1 MNRIFKILFASAMI
15 LILLSCAGMGDK
27 KGAVMVIPVEDGKD
41 LPKGFRFDGNT
52 IYFTVLDAVIKI
64 RHMDNSDTDLFFL
77 KHEITNPFLNY
88 DFLREKFLLFEVTIA
103 NKTKNMMRFNPKRS
117 SVYVS
122 GQYFRGSLDYSEVL
136 VRFNRYAPLSD
147 PAPFKK
153 TMYDIY
159 LDIPPGTAVEG
170 LLIFPELPGSVKRF
184 IVMVQDVYIS
194 DRSFAIPFEFKM
206 K

>member
-1 MNRIFKILFASAMI
+1 MVFS
-15 LILLSCAGMGDK
+15 LLSCAGMGDK
-27 KGAVMVIPVEDGKD
+27 KGAVTVIPVEDGKD

-52 IYFTVLDAVIKI
+52 IYFTVLDSVIKI
-64 RHMDNSDTDLFFL
+64 RYMDHSDTDLFFL

-88 DFLREKFLLFEVTIA
+88 DSLREKFFIFEVTIA
-103 NKTKNMMRFNPKRS
+103 NKTKNMMRFNPKRA
-117 SVYVS
+117 SVNVS

-136 VRFNRYAPLSD
+136 VRFNRYAPMAD

-170 LLIFPELPGSVKRF
+170 LLIFPELPGSVKKF
-184 IVMVQDVYIS
+184 IILVQDVYIS
-194 DRSFAIPFEFKM
+194 DRSFAVPFEFKM

>member
-1 MNRIFKILFASAMI
+1 MKSFLKIIFTSAMV
-15 LILLSCAGMGDK
+15 LLLFSCAGIGNK

-52 IYFTVLDAVIKI
+52 IYFTVLDAIVKI
-64 RHMDNSDTDLFFL
+64 RYMNRSDTDLFFL

-88 DFLREKFLLFEVTIA
+88 DSMREKFFLFEVTIA

-117 SVYVS
+117 SVYVG

-136 VRFNRYAPLSD
+136 VRFRRHAPLAD

-159 LDIPPGTAVEG
+159 LDIPPGTAIEG
-170 LLIFPELPGSVKRF
+170 MLIFPELPSSVKKF
-184 IVMVQDVYIS
+184 VVMVQDVYIS
-194 DRSFAIPFEFKM
+194 DRTFAIPFEFKI

>member
-1 MNRIFKILFASAMI
+1 MKRFLIFLFMSAMV
-15 LILLSCAGMGDK
+15 LLLFSCAGMGNK
-27 KGAVMVIPVEDGKD
+27 KGAAMVIPVEDGED

-52 IYFTVLDAVIKI
+52 IYFTVLDAIIKI
-64 RHMDNSDTDLFFL
+64 RYMDHSDTDLFFL
-77 KHEITNPFLNY
+77 KHELTNPFLNY
-88 DFLREKFLLFEVTIA
+88 DSMREKFLLFEVTIA
-103 NKTKNMMRFNPKRS
+103 NKTKGMIRFNPKRS

-170 LLIFPELPGSVKRF
+170 MLIFPDLPGSVKKF
-184 IVMVQDVYIS
+184 VVMVQDVYIS
-194 DRSFAIPFEFKM
+194 DRSFAIPFEFKI